1 MTGSHRQQGI
11 TPHLIDTHAHLDDP
25 KYEDDRDIIVQ
36 RAAKAGVIRII
47 AVGADLLSSR
57 AAVAL
62 SRRVPGVYAAV
73 GVHPHDARSVNQ
85 AALDE
90 LRELATHPCVVSI
103 GEIGLDFYR
112 DLSPRDAQRAAFE
125 AQLALATEVSKP
137 VVIHIR
143 DQRGETGAYDEA
155 LAILRSWTSNS
166 LPPQPP
172 NHPTIQPPGHPAT
185 KPPNL
190 GVLHCF
196 SGDLCVARAALRLGF
211 YIGVDGPVTYP
222 GAKALQALIGQL
234 PLERLLLETDC
245 PYLAPQPRR
254 GRRNEPA
261 YLPFIA
267 QRVAEL
273 KGTDV
278 QDVARVTTASA
289 VRLFHLPGVDA

>member
-1 MTGSHRQQGI
+1 M
-11 TPHLIDTHAHLDDP
+11 
-25 KYEDDRDIIVQ
+25 IV
-36 RAAKAGVIRII
+36 
-47 AVGADLLSSR
+47 VGYDLPSSR
-57 AAVAL
+57 AAVELAEEH
-62 SRRVPGVYAAV
+62 PGLWAAV
-73 GVHPHDARSVNQ
+73 GVHPHEAATLERDA
-85 AALDE
+85 LGC
-90 LRELATHPCVVSI
+90 LRGLAKRDRVVAV
-103 GEIGLDFYR
+103 GETGLDFYR

-185 KPPNL
+185 KPSNL

-222 GAKALQALIGQL
+222 SAKALQALVGQL

-267 QRVAEL
+267 QQVAEL
-273 KGTDV
+273 KGTDL